1 MRRIRETPRGR
12 TGQRRNTLAWT
23 ALAAIAG
30 FSGLAGFAGCA
41 TDGVAG
47 AEADAAVGRPDV
59 GTVEP
64 GYGQRE
70 AGLLVG
76 DPGDP
81 GQEDLDGAPT
91 LVEAGSA
98 VGLVINE
105 VDYDEVGTDN
115 AEFVELFNPTSSIL
129 DLRNVAVVLVDA
141 TSEYGRV
148 DLAVSLAPGKYL
160 LVASPNVGGADG
172 GAGSRVPL
180 PASSNALRNGTA
192 AVGLLDKKTGKLLDA
207 ISYGGSVT
215 AATVTGVAAP
225 LNFVEGTATPAV
237 DSNSTSGTLSRLPNG
252 ADANNAT
259 ADFKFSTSPTPG
271 AANVP

>member
-1 MRRIRETPRGR
+1 
-12 TGQRRNTLAWT
+12 LT
-23 ALAAIAG
+23 ALVAVAG
-30 FSGLAGFAGCA
+30 FAGLGGFAGCA
-41 TDGVAG
+41 SDGVVG
-47 AEADAAVGRPDV
+47 DEADAAARRPDV

-64 GYGQRE
+64 GYGQQE
-70 AGLLVG
+70 AGLLIG

-81 GQEDLDGAPT
+81 TEELDGAPT

-105 VDYDEVGTDN
+105 VDYDQVGTDN

-148 DLAVSLAPGKYL
+148 DLTVSLAPGKYL

-172 GAGSRVPL
+172 GAGSRVLL

-207 ISYGGSVT
+207 LSYGGSVT

-259 ADFKFSTSPTPG
+259 ADFKFSGSPTPG

>member
-1 MRRIRETPRGR
+1 MTRILENTGGRG
-12 TGQRRNTLAWT
+12 LT
-23 ALAAIAG
+23 ALVLAAG
-30 FSGLAGFAGCA
+30 FVGLVGFAGCGGDDPA
-41 TDGVAG
+41 GDAPDG
-47 AEADAAVGRPDV
+47 AAGRPDV

-76 DPGDP
+76 DPGE
-81 GQEDLDGAPT
+81 GEELDGAPS

-98 VGLVINE
+98 VGVVINE
-105 VDYDEVGTDN
+105 VDYDQVGTDN
-115 AEFVELFNPTSSIL
+115 AEYVELFNPTSSIL

-160 LVASPNVGGADG
+160 LVASPNVGGPDA
-172 GAGSRVPL
+172 GAVRVPL

-192 AVGLLDKKTGKLLDA
+192 AVGLLDKTTGKLLDA

-215 AATVTGVAAP
+215 GATVTGVAAP
-225 LNFVEGTATPAV
+225 MNFVEGTATPAV

-252 ADANNAT
+252 ADTGDNSV
-259 ADFKFSTSPTPG
+259 DFAEGALTPG
-271 AANVP
+271 GPNTP